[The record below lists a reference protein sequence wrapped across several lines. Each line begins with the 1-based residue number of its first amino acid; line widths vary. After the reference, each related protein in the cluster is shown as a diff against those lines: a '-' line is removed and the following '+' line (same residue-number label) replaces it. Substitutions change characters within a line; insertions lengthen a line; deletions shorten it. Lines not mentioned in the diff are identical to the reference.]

1 MRYLLSQSLSRGCLA
16 HEVGGGAAGGGGAE
30 EGPWNQS
37 QLPQDCDF
45 SGLKV
50 LHSCAGTA
58 DARLG
63 VLKGRASGRRW
74 AGRGRGSW
82 GTHKKP
88 GVVGSDPEQSGQAGG
103 AFQLRFR
110 GGASPA

>member
-1 MRYLLSQSLSRGCLA
+1 MSPR
-16 HEVGGGAAGGGGAE
+16 EVGEGPRR
-30 EGPWNQS
+30 GPWNQS

-45 SGLKV
+45 TGLKV
-50 LHSCAGTA
+50 LHRCAGTA

-88 GVVGSDPEQSGQAGG
+88 GVVGSDPEQSGRWVIPAPFPGR
-103 AFQLRFR
+103 RFTCLTC
-110 GGASPA
+110 A